1 MMGYELFLEEI
12 KDDRLI
18 PLTPSFSQVS
28 LVDSDA
34 IYKALQDNITPRPL
48 RLNNKIEG
56 ILFYFKYKYNMSFKD
71 LKIFRKYF
79 KVAFMIDETANDK
92 FTNFK
97 VLDNIAKSYRVVT
110 ADYTEFDE
118 LINSSKD
125 NSFTTFIYNPR
136 TVLVFDLV

>member
-1 MMGYELFLEEI
+1 M
-12 KDDRLI
+12 
-18 PLTPSFSQVS
+18 
-28 LVDSDA
+28 
-34 IYKALQDNITPRPL
+34 
-48 RLNNKIEG
+48 NNKIAG

-79 KVAFMIDETANDK
+79 KVAFMIDEYANDK

-118 LINSSKD
+118 LINLSKD
-125 NSFTTFIYNPR
+125 DSFTTFIYDPV
-136 TVLVFDLV
+136 TVLVFNCV